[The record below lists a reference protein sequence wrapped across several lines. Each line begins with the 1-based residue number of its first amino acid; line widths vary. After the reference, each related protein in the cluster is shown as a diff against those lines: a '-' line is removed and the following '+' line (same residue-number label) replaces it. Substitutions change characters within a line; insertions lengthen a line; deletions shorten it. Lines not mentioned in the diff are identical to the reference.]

1 MSELEDLTEQLAMW
15 RRAAERALQGKRV
28 QEAINAPRALVPPG
42 AGIDDASAQLAV
54 DLLQAGE
61 LPNPAQLASLAQCLR
76 LLRTPLF
83 VTQGAIVDPA
93 PMLPDAEPR
102 WRPGQWGA
110 FMRRS
115 AAWLR
120 AVCRVDRADG
130 TPEGTAFLVGPELV
144 MTAGHVVMDASL
156 GVGRLM
162 RGQATV
168 RFGQERN
175 TLDPEPPIDVVSV
188 MFLDTQLD
196 VALLKIDRTP
206 DGVAPLVLSSRSSA
220 LHAEVA
226 AVGYP
231 RKDASRNLGI
241 GLAIFGEPFDVKRVA
256 PGEIIKLFPG
266 EFRHDCCTLGGNSGS
281 PMLDVST
288 GSVLGVHVR
297 GMNGWYNV
305 AVSADSLARRPD
317 LRDKIEHWTD

>member
-1 MSELEDLTEQLAMW
+1 MSEHKDLAEQVAMW
-15 RRAAERALQGKRV
+15 RRAAERTLQGQRV
-28 QEAINAPRALVPPG
+28 KEAINNPRGLVPPS
-42 AGIDDASAQLAV
+42 AGIDDASAQMAV

-93 PMLPDAEPR
+93 PALPDAEPR

-110 FMRRS
+110 FMQRS
-115 AAWLR
+115 AVWLR
-120 AVCRVDRADG
+120 AVCRVDRAEG
-130 TPEGTAFLVGPELV
+130 APEGTAFLVGPELV
-144 MTAGHVVMDASL
+144 MTAGHVVMEISL

-175 TLDPEPPIDVVSV
+175 TLDPNPPIDVVSV
-188 MFLDTQLD
+188 MFLDVELD
-196 VALLKIDRTP
+196 IALLKIDRTP
-206 DGVAPLVLSSRSSA
+206 DSVAPLVLSSRPSA

-241 GLAIFGEPFDVKRVA
+241 GVAIFGEPFDVKRVA
-256 PGEIIKLFPG
+256 PGEIIKLLSG

-281 PMLDVST
+281 PMLEVAT
-288 GSVLGVHVR
+288 GNVLGVHVY
-297 GMNGWYNV
+297 GLNGWYNV

-317 LRDKIEHWTD
+317 LKDKIERWAD